1 MEQFSTSF
9 QKHSMTAIFIVLL
22 INEYFIF
29 HTTIVL
35 HNIVIKHS
43 VTIHIRLFIT
53 LFKNYWFT
61 FIRLNE
67 DLKYIVQTMNFNV
80 TYIFL

>member
-29 HTTIVL
+29 QTTIVL

-43 VTIHIRLFIT
+43 VTNTYSFIY
-53 LFKNYWFT
+53 N
-61 FIRLNE
+61 I
-67 DLKYIVQTMNFNV
+67 I
-80 TYIFL
+80 